1 MDMRKQGRDS
11 FEAKDAQAPQRFVV
25 WRPYAMVMTHGL
37 RLSKQSLS
45 KVWDLG
51 KDWKWFRK

>member
-25 WRPYAMVMTHGL
+25 WHPYAMVMTHGL

-45 KVWDLG
+45 KVWDSG
-51 KDWKWFRK
+51 KD